1 MISAGNQAVHSY
13 KTPRRL
19 FYSLA
24 AWSINDERALMSS
37 KILDWSS
44 LEQIGDLV
52 VLR

>member
-1 MISAGNQAVHSY
+1 MMISAGNQAVHSY

-37 KILDWSS
+37 KIPT
-44 LEQIGDLV
+44 DLV
-52 VLR
+52 LNRLVT